1 MLRAGLS
8 TNSQQIDASQTFFN
22 ILAPGVVQNHLTLG
36 ATWTLQNKSEL
47 SVGYMHA
54 FETTIN
60 GSGSID
66 PTSGGGEANIH
77 MYQDSLG
84 VAYSWKL

>member
-1 MLRAGLS
+1 M
-8 TNSQQIDASQTFFN
+8 
-22 ILAPGVVQNHLTLG
+22 VQNHLTLG

-60 GSGSID
+60 GTNSIN
-66 PTSGGGEANIH
+66 PAAPPAGMGGGEANIH